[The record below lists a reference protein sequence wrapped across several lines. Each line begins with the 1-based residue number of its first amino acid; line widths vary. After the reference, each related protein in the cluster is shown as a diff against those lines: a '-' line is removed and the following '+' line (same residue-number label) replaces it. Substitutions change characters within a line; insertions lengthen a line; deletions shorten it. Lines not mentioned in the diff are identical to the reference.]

1 MDLNLQF
8 FNRRGHRT
16 VIALIV
22 LVILALWV
30 YATNVKG

>member
-1 MDLNLQF
+1 MDTNLQF

-16 VIALIV
+16 VIALVV

-30 YATNVKG
+30 FIYH